1 MDAESEKMCLE
12 EIDHAVLDNDKKV
25 YSYIIVNYIDVYLY
39 INIFSI
45 YLLPSGYNSIYF
57 KQLEHSEQEQ

>member
-39 INIFSI
+39 INIISH

-57 KQLEHSEQEQ
+57 KQLEHPEQKQ